1 MILENSKTII
11 WNGTVGVSEFEN
23 FSIGSK
29 KIAESIS
36 KATKNGAISIVGGGD
51 TSAFVVDFLKENPES
66 AEFSLVSTGGG
77 AALEL
82 MSGEILPGLEALQN
96 K

>member
-1 MILENSKTII
+1 MSSTLAAKARRQAHKIQKPAAEAAA
-11 WNGTVGVSEFEN
+11 
-23 FSIGSK
+23 K
-29 KIAESIS
+29 KIAEAIS

-51 TSAFVVDFLKENPES
+51 TSAFVIDFLKENPES